1 MWPTVSGG
9 GDGAVAPAA
18 PDRGQPA
25 PSLLI
30 ADDEAND
37 ELLPAL
43 RGQGVEVSV
52 VTDGARALVEIGR
65 LDPSAVLISARLPV
79 VDGVTV
85 IRTVRSVA
93 GRDTTP
99 ILFAVGPDDREQA
112 AAALEAGASA
122 CVGKPYRL
130 HEVLAMVGAVGGLA
144 ASVAGLDG
152 PGPLGGPSGVGP
164 RGGLVAD
171 RAGSPVGP
179 EAAGGFGAGPGSV
192 VGAGGAGG
200 ILATGLAGGVTGWPG
215 SVGASTVAAAAS
227 SVLRS
232 GPVVLDVDAHEV
244 TVDGRAVHMPPRE
257 FRLLHLLLGHAGRV
271 VTRETLLTEVWG
283 SADTDPNTLA
293 VHVRRLRRR
302 LGDSIS
308 GVADSTAAQRPDF
321 TAAPGVPPRPAVTSR
336 GLIDVH
342 PPLIESIRG
351 IGYRFRA
358 PAPRPT

>member
-1 MWPTVSGG
+1 MWPTASGG
-9 GDGAVAPAA
+9 GDGAVASAA
-18 PDRGQPA
+18 PDHGQPS

-43 RGQGVEVSV
+43 RGRGVEVSV
-52 VTDGARALVEIGR
+52 VTDGAQALVEIGR

-99 ILFAVGPDDREQA
+99 ILFAVGPGDREQA

-144 ASVAGLDG
+144 AVTAGLDG
-152 PGPLGGPSGVGP
+152 S
-164 RGGLVAD
+164 GGLSGSGTRMTPAAG
-171 RAGSPVGP
+171 RAGSSGGP
-179 EAAGGFGAGPGSV
+179 EGAGGFGGLLTAGGTGRPGS
-192 VGAGGAGG
+192 AGV
-200 ILATGLAGGVTGWPG
+200 LAVP
-215 SVGASTVAAAAS
+215 AAS

-308 GVADSTAAQRPDF
+308 GAADGAAAQRHDS
-321 TAAPGVPPRPAVTSR
+321 ADAPGVSRPVVTSR

>member
-18 PDRGQPA
+18 PDHGQPS

-37 ELLPAL
+37 ELLPVL

-52 VTDGARALVEIGR
+52 VTDGAQALVEIGR

-93 GRDTTP
+93 GRHTTP
-99 ILFAVGPDDREQA
+99 ILFAVGPGDWEQA

-144 ASVAGLDG
+144 AVTAGLDG
-152 PGPLGGPSGVGP
+152 S
-164 RGGLVAD
+164 GGLSGSGTRMMPAAGH
-171 RAGSPVGP
+171 AGSPGGP
-179 EAAGGFGAGPGSV
+179 EGAGGFGAGPER
-192 VGAGGAGG
+192 AGGFSGVLAAGLAAGG
-200 ILATGLAGGVTGWPG
+200 PGRSGSAG
-215 SVGASTVAAAAS
+215 ALTVPAAS

-308 GVADSTAAQRPDF
+308 GAADGAAQRHDS
-321 TAAPGVPPRPAVTSR
+321 ADAPGVSSRPVVTSR